1 MLTSIIAKR
10 LCRWIGLIAVG
21 ITLSACSLIQTTYNQ
36 LPRLVHFWVDRQ
48 VDLTPEQSD
57 RVSAALHQ
65 WLAWHRQTQ
74 LAQVADELATWQKQV
89 RQPLDADGV
98 CARFDRVQGWTFDWI
113 ARIHADLTRL
123 GLDLSP
129 AQIANLKKSYAKSNA
144 NWREEWMEG
153 SPQDQLK
160 RRVKRGREWAE
171 RLYGDL
177 DADQLKWLNQSAR
190 QSAFD
195 PQQSFEWRK
204 LRQARMLGML
214 SGWSEQAPPM
224 DQALAQ
230 MTATVQLWRQWPDP
244 QMRASQERLI
254 RYNCQAIAD
263 FHNQTSDAQRAHAAK
278 VLQGYEADVRALMAE
293 KK

>member
-1 MLTSIIAKR
+1 MLTSIISKR
-10 LCRWIGLIAVG
+10 MHRWILLLAVSAS
-21 ITLSACSLIQTTYNQ
+21 LAACSLVQTTYNQ
-36 LPRLVHFWVDRQ
+36 LPRLVYFWLDQQ
-48 VDLTPEQSD
+48 VDFTPEQSD
-57 RVSAALHQ
+57 RVSSALNN

-74 LAQVADELATWQKQV
+74 LAQVADELAIWQKQV

-98 CARFDRVQGWTFDWI
+98 CARFDRIQNWTFDWI
-113 ARIHADLTRL
+113 ARLNADLTRL

-144 NWREEWMEG
+144 TWREDWMEG
-153 SPQDQLK
+153 SAQEQTK
-160 RRVKRGREWAE
+160 RRAKRGREWAQ

-177 DADQLKWLNQSAR
+177 SNDQLKWLTQSAR

-204 LRQARMLGML
+204 LRQGRMLGML
-214 SGWSEQAPPM
+214 INWSEQAPPF
-224 DQALAQ
+224 DQAQSQ
-230 MTATVQLWRQWPDP
+230 MAATVQLWRQLPDP
-244 QMRASQERLI
+244 DMRASQERMI

-263 FHNQTSDAQRAHAAK
+263 FHNQTSEAQRAHAAK
-278 VLQGYEADVRALMAE
+278 VLQGYEADARALMAE